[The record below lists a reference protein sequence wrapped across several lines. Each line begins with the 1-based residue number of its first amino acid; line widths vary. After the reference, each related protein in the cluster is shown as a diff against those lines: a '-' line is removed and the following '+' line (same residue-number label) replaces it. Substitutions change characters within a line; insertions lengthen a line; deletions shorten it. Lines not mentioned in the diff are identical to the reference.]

1 VRALVTSLVIT
12 VVFAFFSA
20 LGQTIVR
27 AVTRPDAPDAL
38 HANFGVDDRHFY
50 GEWVVS
56 GSLALGGALVAAS
69 YSGKTIN
76 SQQIGLYT
84 FLLVAGIFLWPYVLR
99 IRAHDPS
106 TRQWKTGPSGR
117 RWLIASNAV
126 GMVLLLAVVGTGVSV
141 YGIG

>member
-1 VRALVTSLVIT
+1 MLALVTSLVIT
-12 VVFAFFSA
+12 VAFAFLSA

-27 AVTRPDAPDAL
+27 AVTRPDAPGSL
-38 HANFGVDDRHFY
+38 HATFGVDDRHFY

-56 GSLALGGALVAAS
+56 GCLALGGALVAAS
-69 YSGKTIN
+69 YSGKTI
-76 SQQIGLYT
+76 SFEQFGLYT
-84 FLLVAGIFLWPYVLR
+84 FLLVAGILLWPYVLR

-106 TRQWKTGPSGR
+106 TRQWKTGTDGR

-126 GMVLLLAVVGTGVSV
+126 GMLLLLAVVVTGVSV